1 MNKLLFWI
9 LAGSILHTGCGDDV
23 TQKDNSN
30 PDAGTTADAAPNNQ
44 AVTINFATQ
53 VGDMEAACGQM
64 YPNQGMN
71 SDQMIEIKDMRF
83 YVSNVRLLN
92 DANEEVAIS
101 LDQESPFQTANV
113 ALLDF
118 EDNTGLC
125 ALGTI
130 ETNKKVTGTVPQG
143 TYSGIVFDLAVPF
156 ELNHKDLVDLPAP
169 LNISTMFWAWAI
181 GHKFVRI
188 DLDVIAGNGDR
199 TPWNFH
205 LGSNNC
211 GVMGQTPPT
220 AECGLP
226 NRPEIRLAG
235 FNSTTNTVVFDLD
248 PLLGDSDLTA
258 NVGNAPGCQS
268 FIDDSDDCIP
278 LFPNVGI
285 DYATGQCINGCSEQ
299 SAFRMK

>member
-1 MNKLLFWI
+1 MNKLLFLI
-9 LAGSILHTGCGDDV
+9 LANSMLHIGCGDDAAN
-23 TQKDNSN
+23 TKDN
-30 PDAGTTADAAPNNQ
+30 PDAGINVDAASNNTR

-53 VGDMEAACGQM
+53 VGDMEAVCGQM

-83 YVSNVRLLN
+83 YVSNVRLIN
-92 DANEEVAIS
+92 DANEEIAIN
-101 LDQESPFQTANV
+101 LDQSSPFQTANV

-125 ALGTI
+125 ALGTT
-130 ETNKKVTGTVPQG
+130 ETNNKVTGTVPKG
-143 TYSGIVFDLAVPF
+143 TYSGIVFDVAVPF

-188 DLDVIAGNGDR
+188 DLDIIAGNGDR

-205 LGSNNC
+205 LGSNKC

-220 AECGLP
+220 AECALP

-235 FNSTTNTVVFDLD
+235 FSAATNTVVFDLA

-258 NVGNAPGCQS
+258 NVGSAPGCQS
-268 FIDDSDDCIP
+268 FADDTDDCIP

-285 DYATGQCINGCSEQ
+285 DYTTGQCINNCSDQ